1 MQSFLEHGVSS
12 KKCLTHP
19 ECTQG
24 KLFARESIYL
34 GKVVP
39 YSIHVFP
46 LKKNQVGTLDR
57 PHLNFSF
64 PFSFLFLSFSFLFF
78 LFFFSLPPILILV
91 RSFHFIH
98 ASQLWGFDK
107 CHGLSVKGEGGW
119 RK

>member
-64 PFSFLFLSFSFLFF
+64 FFLRFFLFSFLFF
-78 LFFFSLPPILILV
+78 PFFFSLPPLLV
-91 RSFHFIH
+91 PSFHFIH
-98 ASQLWGFDK
+98 ASSLWGFDK
-107 CHGLSVKGEGGW
+107 CHGLSVRGGGEKV
-119 RK
+119 R